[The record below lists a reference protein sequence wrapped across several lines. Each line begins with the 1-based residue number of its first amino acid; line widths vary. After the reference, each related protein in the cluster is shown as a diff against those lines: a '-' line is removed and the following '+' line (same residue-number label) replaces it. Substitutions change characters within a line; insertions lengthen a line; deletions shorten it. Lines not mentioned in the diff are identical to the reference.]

1 MIGANNNEALIF
13 KHLREEQPNPRQIEF
28 FLSDVRHTAY
38 GGARGGGKS
47 WAGRRK
53 CVMLCMRYPKLKILL
68 LRRTMPELRENHII
82 PLKAELNG
90 YATYKSEEKT
100 FLFPNG
106 SRLGLGYCD
115 NDNDTLQYQGMENDV
130 IVFEE
135 ATNFN
140 EEWIKFISTTLRTTR
155 TDFKPRIYYTMN
167 PGGVSH
173 SYFKRL
179 FIDRSFEENENPDN
193 YLFIP
198 ATVYDNK
205 VLMDANP
212 EYIEQLQALP
222 EMKKR
227 AHLYGDWNIFEGQV
241 FEEFKDVSEHY
252 KDRIN
257 THVIDP
263 FDIPASFTIYR
274 SMDWGYSKPFSVNW
288 YAVDYDGR
296 AYMILE
302 YYGCIPKEPDKG
314 VKMTPDEVFSE
325 VKRIES
331 EHPFLKGKEIRG
343 VADPAIWEKSTGI
356 SVAEVGEKHG
366 IYFDKGDNKRIA
378 GWMQVH
384 ERLKFD
390 ENGIPMLYIFKGCKD
405 TIRTLPLLQYDARKA
420 EDVDTSQEDHAA
432 DSLRYFC
439 NMMPIKPQKQVAENI
454 KPYNPLDTIE
464 NTGSYEYYIKY

>member
-1 MIGANNNEALIF
+1 MSGASEPLLF
-13 KHLREEQPNPRQIEF
+13 KHLRDDIPNPKQIEF
-28 FLSDVRHTAY
+28 FKADVRYIAY

-53 CVMLCMRYPKLKILL
+53 LIMLAMHYPGLKLLL
-68 LRRTMPELRENHII
+68 LRRTMPELRENHIL
-82 PLKAELNG
+82 PMLLELNG
-90 YATYKSEEKT
+90 YAKYSKEEKAFT
-100 FLFPNG
+100 FPNE
-106 SRLGLGYCD
+106 SRLALGYCD
-115 NDNDTLQYQGMENDV
+115 NDGDQIQYQGMENDV
-130 IVFEE
+130 ILFEE
-135 ATNFN
+135 ATNFK

-167 PGGVSH
+167 PGGPSH
-173 SYFKRL
+173 GYFKRL
-179 FIDRSFEENENPDN
+179 FIDKNYEEHERAEN
-193 YLFIP
+193 YMFIP

-212 EYIEQLQALP
+212 EYVEQLQALP

-227 AHLYGDWNIFEGQV
+227 AHLYGDWNVYEGQV
-241 FEEFKDVSEHY
+241 FEEFVNDTKHY
-252 KDRIN
+252 MDRLH

-263 FDIPASFTIYR
+263 FNVTDSFTIYR

-302 YYGCIPKEPDKG
+302 YYGCVPKEPDTG
-314 VKMTPDEVFSE
+314 VRMTPDDVFAEVANLE
-325 VKRIES
+325 H
-331 EHPFLKGKEIRG
+331 EHPWLIGKEIHG

-356 SVAEVGEKHG
+356 SVAEIGEKHG
-366 IYFDKGDNKRIA
+366 IYFDRGDNKRLA

-390 ENGIPMLYIFKGCKD
+390 GNGVPMLYIFKNCKD
-405 TIRTLPLLQYDARKA
+405 TIRTLPALQYDAHKV
-420 EDVDTSQEDHAA
+420 EDVDTSMEDHAA

-439 NMMPIKPQKQVAENI
+439 NMMPIKPQRQEVKKV
-454 KPYNPLDTIE
+454 KPYDPLDSDEPIA
-464 NTGSYEYYIKY
+464 NYDYYFKF